1 MKSKNITDISD
12 KCSKDWFESWFDTHY
27 YHILYKDRDFSEAEL
42 FINNLMRHLQLPKS
56 SAILDLACGK
66 GRHALQLSELG
77 YNVKGV
83 DLSENS
89 IKEASKKSNKNLTFE
104 VGDMRCP
111 IAQNHFD
118 GVLNLF
124 TSFGY
129 FNSMT
134 ENIKVL
140 HCIEEMLKPNGIFV
154 IDFMNSNQVT
164 QKMIPFEKIEKE
176 NITFEIFKKLENNQ
190 IIKTIQFEDQGRNYK
205 YEEKVQALTL
215 NDFNEMF
222 SNTNMEIAQV
232 FGDYHLN
239 AFDEKDSD
247 RLILIGKKIQ

>member
-1 MKSKNITDISD
+1 MKIESNISISEN
-12 KCSKDWFESWFDTHY
+12 CSKDWFESWFDTHY

-42 FINNLMRHLQLPKS
+42 FIKNLMLHLQLPKS
-56 SAILDLACGK
+56 SFILDLACGK

-77 YNVKGV
+77 YTIKGI

-89 IKEASKKSNKNLTFE
+89 IKEAKKKVAKNLSFE
-104 VGDMRCP
+104 VGDMRCA

-118 GVLNLF
+118 GVFNLF

-154 IDFMNSNQVT
+154 IDFMNSTKVIENI
-164 QKMIPFEKIEKE
+164 IPFEKIAKE
-176 NITFEIFKKLENNQ
+176 NINFEIYKKVENKQ
-190 IIKTIQFEDQGRNYK
+190 IIKTIQFEDHGK
-205 YEEKVQALTL
+205 TLKFEEKVQALTL
-215 NDFNEMF
+215 DDFNDMF
-222 SNTNMEIAQV
+222 TNTNMEITQV

-239 AFDEKDSD
+239 PFHKKESD
-247 RLILIGKKIQ
+247 RLILIGKKKL

>member
-42 FINNLMRHLQLPKS
+42 FINNLMLHLQLPKS
-56 SAILDLACGK
+56 STLLDLACGK

-77 YNVKGV
+77 YTVKGI

-89 IKEASKKSNKNLTFE
+89 IKEAKKKATKNLSFE
-104 VGDMRCP
+104 VGDMRCA

-154 IDFMNSNQVT
+154 IDFMNSSKVFENI
-164 QKMIPFEKIEKE
+164 IPFEKITKE
-176 NITFEIFKKLENNQ
+176 NIDFEILKKLENKQ
-190 IIKTIQFEDQGRNYK
+190 IIKTIQFEEKGK
-205 YEEKVQALTL
+205 VLKFEEKVQALTL
-215 NDFNEMF
+215 DDFEEMF
-222 SNTNMEIAQV
+222 SYTNMEINQV

-239 AFDEKDSD
+239 PFHKK
-247 RLILIGKKIQ
+247 ILIDLS